1 MVVHMCYLIKGLV
14 TVRHADITE
23 KQGAKTLK
31 AV

>member
-1 MVVHMCYLIKGLV
+1 MCYLIKGLV